1 MVTSALLALLLAAL
15 APPPPTPPPAHPAA
29 PASAAESRR
38 AGEWPKQPSGKTVTL
53 NQHHTVDQALEKIAE
68 AAGWNLIA
76 NTGRLGDRSLVIR
89 VKNAPVEEA
98 LDAVL
103 DGLPLVATRRGN
115 TVTVAPAR
123 SGPAPEAPVLS
134 GFDKPTGKRF
144 SGDFTDEPVDGVL
157 RKVADAAGL
166 SVVFPPG
173 LRGAFSGHFK
183 DAPVEEALRAVLSQA
198 GLVAAREG
206 SILTVSRPSGGSS
219 LVIDGRR
226 RITVPTPGFDGDIK
240 REIDQAMREA
250 KRAGDEARRQAME
263 EAQRKVDRDVRRA
276 QREARARERAQAKA
290 QGDAGAAGS
299 SEDADAEPDRED
311 ADEVPGP
318 GKVAESKRGR
328 RGHGDK
334 VVRGDVTIGPGER
347 VQDVVALAGVA
358 RLEAGATANQVVAVL
373 GSVNVGPGATV
384 DDNVVAVGGDIHV
397 ASGAHIGGDA
407 VSVGG
412 KIVID
417 EGAEIDGQQT
427 AIDVPGLGGLLGMVG
442 AKTSIDR
449 RPTSLAWR
457 LARALTE
464 FIVFFALGLLL
475 FLVFPRR
482 IDAVTASLQHAPGK
496 AVLTG
501 ILGFLAVPLVAILLV
516 VTLIGIPFVA
526 VLLVGVAVA
535 TVMGYTALALWFGR
549 ALPFRFERGAPIL
562 QLAIGTGILVAL
574 GQVPILGKLL
584 LFAGW
589 LFVFGVVLRTRFG
602 QPPQAPPPMYTTAA
616 PPPAPAA

>member
-1 MVTSALLALLLAAL
+1 MITSALLALLLAAPARPPSPP
-15 APPPPTPPPAHPAA
+15 APPPPPAP
-29 PASAAESRR
+29 AAESRR
-38 AGEWPKQPSGKTVTL
+38 AGEWPREPSGKTVTL
-53 NQHHTVDQALEKIAE
+53 NQHHTVDQALEKIAD

-76 NTGRLGDRSLVIR
+76 NTGRLGDRSLVIK

-103 DGLPLVATRRGN
+103 EGLPLVATRRGN

-123 SGPAPEAPVLS
+123 SGPVPEAPVLS
-134 GFDKPTGKRF
+134 GFDRPTGKRF
-144 SGDFTDEPVDGVL
+144 TGDFSDEPVDRAL
-157 RKVADAAGL
+157 RKVADAAAL

-173 LRGAFSGHFK
+173 LRGAVSGHFK
-183 DAPVEEALRAVLSQA
+183 DAPVEDVLRAVLAQA

-206 SILTVSRPSGGSS
+206 AILTVARPSGGSS

-250 KRAGDEARRQAME
+250 KRSADEARR
-263 EAQRKVDRDVRRA
+263 
-276 QREARARERAQAKA
+276 EARDEARQAERERRQAERDARAGTGGKA
-290 QGDAGAAGS
+290 RADAGAAAGS
-299 SEDADAEPDRED
+299 VDDAQADAEAGDG

-318 GKVAESKRGR
+318 GKIAESKRGR

-347 VQDVVALAGVA
+347 AQDVVALAGVA
-358 RLEAGATANQVVAVL
+358 RLEPGASANQVVAVL
-373 GSVNVGPGATV
+373 GSVDVGPGATV

-397 ASGAHIGGDA
+397 APGAHIGGDA

-442 AKTSIDR
+442 AKTSLER
-449 RPTSLAWR
+449 RPASLAWR

-482 IDAVTASLQHAPGK
+482 VDAVTASLQHAPGK

-526 VLLVGVAVA
+526 VLLVGVAAA
-535 TVMGYTALALWFGR
+535 TIMGYTALALWFGR

-562 QLAIGTGILVAL
+562 QLAIGTAILVAL

-602 QPPQAPPPMYTTAA
+602 QPPQAPPPLYTTAP
-616 PPPAPAA
+616 PPPAAA